1 MLFVT
6 WVKKMI
12 TWEIIREAEKTVK
25 DIDSDSKY
33 LEFCSFCNANFEL
46 FDAISCERV
55 KKVIEETPIKLPVK
69 VGSEGRLFGSIN
81 TKQIVDAFLKETGRQ
96 LNKQNIKLDKNIN
109 ALGTYSI
116 PIDLYKGIK
125 ANITLYVIEKE

>member
-55 KKVIEETPIKLPVK
+55 KKVMLQGLVEKFEINKTNVDQVKLQML
-69 VGSEGRLFGSIN
+69 VGNDKMPFSDEDLDR
-81 TKQIVDAFLKETGRQ
+81 IVQ
-96 LNKQNIKLDKNIN
+96 
-109 ALGTYSI
+109 
-116 PIDLYKGIK
+116 GIS
-125 ANITLYVIEKE
+125 